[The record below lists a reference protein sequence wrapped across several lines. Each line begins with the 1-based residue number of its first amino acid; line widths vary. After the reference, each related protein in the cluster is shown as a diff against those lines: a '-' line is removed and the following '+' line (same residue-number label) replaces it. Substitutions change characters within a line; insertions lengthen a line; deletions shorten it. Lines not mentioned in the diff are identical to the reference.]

1 MELEKKNK
9 NQESEIYLESSSS
22 SSSSSSSPDLKIGNT
37 KIFLMKENYFSIQAS
52 KIILDS
58 IHESLR
64 YNITNIKTKPHRHA
78 NTQINQKQKQK
89 PNAEKEIYE
98 TIEFKAESIM
108 PLTKFLDKSANKHGT
123 DYNTILHFIGNIG
136 NQITFLRNQGY
147 SIPFFSLEDFIVIN
161 HTIFCFM
168 NDNKIFKIDKQTL
181 DITIDYPISYH
192 KNNSFIP
199 PDIPI
204 GQKDQMDKIP
214 IDIYF
219 TSIYYSLAQI
229 CVYVFVKERIIDQNE
244 FEKIAGPFVYTPLYW
259 CIKRCLDKDQTKRIL
274 LYV

>member
-9 NQESEIYLESSSS
+9 NQESEIYLESLSSS
-22 SSSSSSSPDLKIGNT
+22 FISSTPDLKIGNT
-37 KIFLMKENYFSIQAS
+37 KIFLMKENYFSIEAS
-52 KIILDS
+52 KLILDS

-64 YNITNIKTKPHRHA
+64 YDIKNIKTKTHTRE
-78 NTQINQKQKQK
+78 NRQINQRQKQK
-89 PNAEKEIYE
+89 PNTEKEIHE

-108 PLTKFLDKSANKHGT
+108 PLTKFLDKAANKHGT

-136 NQITFLRNQGY
+136 NQIKLLQNQGY

-168 NDNKIFKIDKQTL
+168 NDTKIFKIDKQTL
-181 DITIDYPISYH
+181 HITIDYPISYH

-204 GQKDQMDKIP
+204 GQKNQIDKIP

-229 CVYVFVKERIIDQNE
+229 CVYVFVKERIIDQSE

-259 CIKRCLDKDQTKRIL
+259 CIKRCLDKDRTKRIL

>member
-1 MELEKKNK
+1 MELENKNK
-9 NQESEIYLESSSS
+9 NQETKIYLE
-22 SSSSSSSPDLKIGNT
+22 SSSSPDLKIGNT
-37 KIFLMKENYFSIQAS
+37 KIFLMKENYFSIEAS
-52 KIILDS
+52 KLILDS
-58 IHESLR
+58 IYESLR
-64 YNITNIKTKPHRHA
+64 YDIKTKIHRRA
-78 NTQINQKQKQK
+78 NTHINQKQKQK
-89 PNAEKEIYE
+89 QKPNIEKNIYE

-108 PLTKFLDKSANKHGT
+108 PLTKFLDKSTNKHGT
-123 DYNTILHFIGNIG
+123 DYNTILHFIGNTG

-161 HTIFCFM
+161 NTIFCFM

-181 DITIDYPISYH
+181 YITIDYPISYH

-204 GQKDQMDKIP
+204 GQKDEIDKIP

-259 CIKRCLDKDQTKRIL
+259 CIKRCLDKDESKRIL